1 MTNQTFNLDL
11 IPKGVLPVV
20 YVSQYDKGQTWTI
33 NIFKDGVAFTI
44 PAGVGALVLGTK
56 PDGYGFEYACTVSG
70 NVVTVTLAQQM
81 TACAGDVTSEIRLVD
96 DDNDV
101 IIGTI
106 NFIIRVE
113 PAALA
118 DDTVISDSD
127 ISAIEQA
134 IELVDEIPQIEG
146 QLLAIQYDA
155 EAWAVGT
162 KNGTPVT
169 QDDEQYENNAKYW
182 ATNGMYITDAQWS
195 SVESILT

>member
-1 MTNQTFNLDL
+1 MTNQTINLDL
-11 IPKGVLPVV
+11 IPRGVNPVV

-33 NIFKDGVAFTI
+33 NVYKDGVAFTI
-44 PAGVGALVLGTK
+44 PAGVAAIILGTK

-70 NVVTVTLAQQM
+70 SVVTTTLEQQM
-81 TACAGDVTSEIRLVD
+81 TAVAGDVISEIRLVD
-96 DDNDV
+96 GDDT

-127 ISAIEQA
+127 IAAIEQA
-134 IELVDEIPQIEG
+134 IELVQEIPQIEQ

-169 QDDEQYENNAKYW
+169 QDDEQYNNNAKYW

>member
-11 IPKGVLPVV
+11 IPKGVSPVV
-20 YVSQYDKGQTWTI
+20 HVSQYDQGQTWAI
-33 NIFKDGVAFTI
+33 NLYKDGVAYS
-44 PAGVGALVLGTK
+44 PPVGTAAIIVGTK
-56 PDGYGFEYACTVSG
+56 PDNYGFEYPCTISG
-70 NVVTVTLAQQM
+70 NVVTATLEQQM
-81 TACAGDVTSEIRLVD
+81 TAVAGDVISEIRLTNVSED
-96 DDNDV
+96 IV
-101 IIGTI
+101 GTL

-118 DDTVISDSD
+118 DDTIISETD

-134 IELVDEIPQIEG
+134 LELIEEIPQIEG

-162 KNGTPVT
+162 KDGVPVT

-182 ATNGMYITDAQWS
+182 ATNGMYITDAQWT

>member
-1 MTNQTFNLDL
+1 MTNQTINLDL
-11 IPKGVLPVV
+11 IPKGVSPVV

-33 NIFKDGVAFTI
+33 NVYKDGVAFTI
-44 PAGVGALVLGTK
+44 PAGVAAIILGTK

-70 NVVTVTLAQQM
+70 STVTATLEQQM
-81 TACAGDVTSEIRLVD
+81 TAVAGDVISEIRLVD
-96 DDNDV
+96 GDDT

-127 ISAIEQA
+127 IAAIEQA
-134 IELVDEIPQIEG
+134 IELVQEIPQIEQ

-162 KNGTPVT
+162 KDGTPVT
-169 QDDEQYENNAKYW
+169 QDDEQYNNNAKYW